1 MNFEVDK
8 KEFIK
13 QYQKEAEEH
22 GLVVKVYLQNIDLN
36 GDDDSTLVSAPN
48 INIAGNANPLNAASM
63 IIALETAIEELKS
76 VPDVKEVL
84 SALRIFQQKGEKI
97 VIENNRRCKDE

>member
-8 KEFIK
+8 KEFVK

-48 INIAGNANPLNAASM
+48 ICIKGNATPINTASM
-63 IIALETAIEELKS
+63 IIALETAIEELKN
-76 VPDVKEVL
+76 VPDVKEAL
-84 SALRIFQQKGEKI
+84 GALRMFLQKGEKI
-97 VIENNRRCKDE
+97 EIENNRRCKDE